1 MQFITNLA
9 AIAILATPILS
20 TPTPAPTVSPI
31 PAIPNAFPIITL
43 TLTTSPGLTQ
53 PPTTIQK
60 KIHLNRL
67 SLCHAPATSSGN
79 SENPCSVSG
88 ISITNATL
96 PAPQDVGGS
105 TGPTDVECR
114 GYRDFEG
121 LVPGSATFRVGK
133 PAAISTNL
141 GTIGGILCYVVA
153 A

>member
-1 MQFITNLA
+1 MQFIANFV
-9 AIAILATPILS
+9 AIAILATPILA
-20 TPTPAPTVSPI
+20 TPTPVPTISPI
-31 PAIPNAFPIITL
+31 PTVHNAYPIIEL

-60 KIHLNRL
+60 KICLNRL
-67 SLCHAPATSSGN
+67 NLCHLSSVA
-79 SENPCSVSG
+79 SDTKPCSVSG

-96 PAPQDVGGS
+96 PAPKEVGGRI
-105 TGPTDVECR
+105 GPTDVECR
-114 GYRDFEG
+114 GYRDTEG

-141 GTIGGILCYVVA
+141 GTIGSILCYVVA